1 MDSDV
6 RWKPESRPR
15 RLSSMAEINK
25 VRCPLCEGQGE
36 LSRLEIALFTPPEL
50 RKRLDA
56 RIAEILEGEGVLAGV
71 PNAPAR
77 NFEKEVHTWNPQL
90 PMWRRSPKE

>member
-1 MDSDV
+1 
-6 RWKPESRPR
+6 
-15 RLSSMAEINK
+15 MAGNDA

-36 LSRLEIALFTPPEL
+36 LLPSEIAERFTTPEL
-50 RKRLDA
+50 KKRLDA
-56 RIAEILEGEGVLAGV
+56 RIAEILEGVGVMATA
-71 PNAPAR
+71 APVAR

>member
-1 MDSDV
+1 
-6 RWKPESRPR
+6 
-15 RLSSMAEINK
+15 MAEISK

-36 LSRLEIALFTPPEL
+36 LLRSEIAERFSNPEL

-56 RIAEILEGEGVLAGV
+56 RIAEILEDSTVAFAG
-71 PNAPAR
+71 PKAR
-77 NFEKEVHTWNPQL
+77 DFQKEVHGWNPTL

>member
-1 MDSDV
+1 MADV
-6 RWKPESRPR
+6 S
-15 RLSSMAEINK
+15 K

-36 LSRLEIALFTPPEL
+36 LLRSEIADRFSNPEL

-56 RIAEILEGEGVLAGV
+56 RIAEILEDSTVAFAG
-71 PNAPAR
+71 PKAR
-77 NFEKEVHTWNPQL
+77 DFQKEVHGWNPTL

>member
-1 MDSDV
+1 MMEQS
-6 RWKPESRPR
+6 P
-15 RLSSMAEINK
+15 K
-25 VRCPLCEGQGE
+25 VKCPLCEGHGE
-36 LSRLEIALFTPPEL
+36 MTRAQLAQNLTSLEL

-56 RIAEILEGEGVLAGV
+56 RIAEILDDEELAAVGTRT
-71 PNAPAR
+71 R

>member
-1 MDSDV
+1 
-6 RWKPESRPR
+6 
-15 RLSSMAEINK
+15 MAENDK
-25 VRCPLCEGQGE
+25 VKCPLCEGQGE
-36 LSRLEIALFTPPEL
+36 VSRSEIAERFTTPEL

-56 RIAEILEGEGVLAGV
+56 RIAEILEGAEVLARAAGT
-71 PNAPAR
+71 PPTR